1 MLRAAIIGLGSWGQV
16 LVSSVQARSEEIRF
30 TRAYTPTAS
39 KAQAFCSTHGIRLA
53 GSYEEI
59 LADLEVD
66 AVVLA
71 TPNSQ
76 HELQVKQAAAVE
88 KHVFVEKP
96 FALNR
101 ASARAAL
108 DAIERAGVTL
118 GVGLNRR
125 FHPSMAELHRRVTA
139 GELGTIASM
148 LAELTAMTGF
158 HRQSGS
164 WRTRDE
170 EEPAGAMASIGVH
183 LVDAMIWMLG
193 RVSEVQCIAE
203 RRGGPHGKDATSML
217 LRFESGATGHVFC
230 SVAAARNARMA
241 AYGTKGFAEVLTPAM
256 ETFRFVP
263 AVSQRA
269 SHLASIPRA
278 EVIETRGFNY
288 VGESLI
294 QFARSIRERTPYPIS
309 RDDVLHG
316 VEVLE
321 AAVRSVE
328 TGKPVRLEDEA
339 VSRGNKRTRSD
350 R

>member
-1 MLRAAIIGLGSWGQV
+1 MLRAAIVGVGSWGQT
-16 LVSSVQARSEEIRF
+16 LVGSVQGKSEDIRF
-30 TRAYTPTAS
+30 TRAYTPTPSRAE
-39 KAQAFCSTHGIRLA
+39 AFCSSHGIRLA

-59 LADLEVD
+59 LGDPEVD

-71 TPNSQ
+71 TPNSL
-76 HELQVKQAAAVE
+76 HESQVKQAATAE

-96 FALNR
+96 FALNS

-108 DAIERAGVTL
+108 DAAERAGVTL

-125 FHPSMAELHRRVTA
+125 FHPSMVELHRRVTA

-158 HRQSGS
+158 HRPAGS
-164 WRTRDE
+164 WRTRAE

-193 RVSEVQCIAE
+193 KVTEVQCIAE
-203 RRGGPHGKDATSML
+203 RRGGPHGQDTTSLL
-217 LRFESGATGHVFC
+217 LRVKSGATGHVFC
-230 SVAAARNARMA
+230 SVAAARNGRMA

-263 AVSQRA
+263 ATAERV
-269 SHLASIPRA
+269 SHLAPIPRP
-278 EVIETRGFNY
+278 EVIQTRGFNY
-288 VGESLI
+288 VAEALV
-294 QFARSIRERTPYPIS
+294 QFARSIRDRRPYPIS
-309 RDDVLHG
+309 REDVLHG

-321 AAVRSVE
+321 AAVQSAE
-328 TGKPVRLEDEA
+328 TGVPVKLKDDLAAAR
-339 VSRGNKRTRSD
+339 NKRI
-350 R
+350 